1 MKFNFDNKE
10 YDSDSLSEQGKAIL
24 AKLQNIAV
32 RKNQLSNE
40 LSDIIILEKHYAES
54 LKTELPKEESAKED
68 K

>member
-1 MKFNFDNKE
+1 MKFTFDEKE

-54 LKTELPKEESAKED
+54 LKNELPKEEMTKEN